1 MPAKTISSGTQTPGA
16 FTIVHEF
23 PPSELET
30 AWREC
35 LARVDLPSHYNAPE
49 YFLSPLWKG
58 KRPFA
63 VLARQGLKITGV
75 LTGIHDGKNLISGLQ
90 SRPQICFDST
100 SDRDSTEQSLAQGL
114 FAEADGESL
123 ITVYSWTLLESF
135 RRLGF
140 RHRQLEGNVV
150 LDLTIG
156 PQALLKQFHESRRRN
171 IKAAIRNGI
180 EVFQASNREDLL
192 EYYEVYLRWLKTERK
207 KIVWKLQSREDYMQ
221 TRALTEN
228 SRLFVARYQGK
239 IIAGIIVRF
248 YPGGL
253 LEFASNSSLDEF
265 LNLRPN
271 ELLQWRAMEWACQE
285 GFKKYS
291 LGGAHLFLRRLGG
304 TLVPIHR
311 YRLDRTLLRH
321 HDLREAARDF
331 GRKSIGRM
339 PAPVEKT
346 VRRLLGKGNGPKP

>member
-1 MPAKTISSGTQTPGA
+1 MPTKSLRTGSQPPTL

-23 PPSELET
+23 PPNELET
-30 AWREC
+30 AWRDC
-35 LARVDLPSHYNAPE
+35 LTRVDLPSHYNAPE

-63 VLARQGLKITGV
+63 VLALQGSKVSGI

-90 SRPQICFDST
+90 SRPQICVEST
-100 SDRDSTEQSLAQGL
+100 LDPNPVERSLAEGL
-114 FAEADGESL
+114 LAETDRESL
-123 ITVYSWTLLESF
+123 ITVYSSKLLESF
-135 RRLGF
+135 RQLGF

-150 LDLTIG
+150 LDLTLG

-171 IKAAIRNGI
+171 IRAAIRNGI
-180 EVFQASNREDLL
+180 EVSQASNREDLL
-192 EYYEVYLRWLKTERK
+192 EYYEVYLLWRQTERK
-207 KIVWKLQSREDYMQ
+207 KIVWKLQSREDFMQ
-221 TRALTEN
+221 ARALTDN

-239 IIAGIIVRF
+239 IVAGIIVRF
-248 YPGGL
+248 FPGGL

-271 ELLQWRAMEWACQE
+271 DLLQWRAMEWACQE

-291 LGGAHLFLRRLGG
+291 LGGAHLFLRRFGG

-311 YRLDRTLLRH
+311 YRMDRTWLRR
-321 HDLREAARDF
+321 HDLSDAARDW
-331 GRKSIGRM
+331 GRSSIGRM

-346 VRRLLGKGNGPKP
+346 VRRLLGKG